1 MQGIRFSSIN
11 RLRSGGT
18 KETGSQMKVCAMYNI
33 RFTQMNCLWL
43 GNTKETVSQ
52 IKGVCDTRMN
62 CLRWDMRTE
71 MVQMN
76 KMCVIRGKQV
86 YNRKRVRRPITR
98 HTITANKPCV
108 LWANDCSYT
117 IVSDWWK
124 HHRRVP
130 LFSPCAMWFSL
141 SAQHLRSVYRASTYI
156 LKKTALH
163 NQIKH
168 TITQVTTHI
177 TFPHTKESNYMHT
190 KVGETRI

>member
-1 MQGIRFSSIN
+1 MRF
-11 RLRSGGT
+11 
-18 KETGSQMKVCAMYNI
+18 
-33 RFTQMNCLWL
+33 
-43 GNTKETVSQ
+43 
-52 IKGVCDTRMN
+52 TRMN

-76 KMCVIRGKQV
+76 KICVIRGRQV
-86 YNRKRVRRPITR
+86 CSRKRVRRPITTQ
-98 HTITANKPCV
+98 TITTSKPCV
-108 LWANDCSYT
+108 LWANDWWYT

-130 LFSPCAMWFSL
+130 LFSPCAMWFCL

-156 LKKTALH
+156 LKKTGLH

-177 TFPHTKESNYMHT
+177 TFPHTKVSNYMHT
-190 KVGETRI
+190 KLREMRIKLIIYFLLQWRLTLLCFRLDPWPFWG